1 MRTIRREAIDKV
13 VYGINLCPDYLTQWE
28 TIIEGLVL
36 LVRADVDYWYILRSL
51 EVDISD
57 ADGATYDLSQEQFDY
72 MWRELQAKLD
82 ELITNAA

>member
-1 MRTIRREAIDKV
+1 MRTISREAIDKV
-13 VYGINLCPDYLTQWE
+13 VYGIDLCPDYLTQWE